1 MNYKAICLTISLLA
15 AAAPATALE
24 LCGDFNQ
31 GEIIIGKT
39 EDEAST
45 VTFNQKQYPITE
57 DGYFILAFGRDQN
70 AEAELQL
77 SYPHD
82 ASVFYKLPVKTYQWD
97 IQRINGVSQ
106 QK

>member
-57 DGYFILAFGRDQN
+57 DGYFHTLTT
-70 AEAELQL
+70 
-77 SYPHD
+77 
-82 ASVFYKLPVKTYQWD
+82 LPYSTNSRLKP
-97 IQRINGVSQ
+97 INGTFSALTAFRS
-106 QK
+106 KK